1 VTVDITRPPDSHLDA
16 ALRGLDQ
23 AEEYVAGIC
32 FKTGPPALMGIEL
45 EWTVHHID
53 DPSRP
58 LDPALL
64 ARALHPHTP
73 STLDP
78 EADNLP
84 LPSGNVIT
92 VEPGGQVEISTQPYG
107 SLALLHAA
115 VSADVRYLRGLLASA
130 GLRLGDQATD
140 PYRPPRRLLRTP
152 RYDAMAQAFARHGP
166 HGRTMMCSTAALQVC
181 LDAGVPGRVPARWA
195 ALHALGP
202 VLLALFANSGR
213 HAGQATGWAS
223 TRMRSWL
230 GMDPARTGPVPD
242 GTGDPARDWAGYAL
256 RAPVLCVRRDG
267 RSWDCPAGTSF
278 ADWLGGALGPPPTRA
293 DLDYHLSTLFPPVRP
308 RGYVEVR
315 YLDQQPPDQWHVP
328 VALLAALFADEA
340 TVDAVRE
347 RCAPVGGRWTEAAR
361 YGLGYRPVAA
371 AAAAVAAL
379 AGERLPATRLP
390 QVICDEVNE
399 VVGRRLAAAGGQHD
413 V

>member
-1 VTVDITRPPDSHLDA
+1 MTVDITRPPDSHLDA

-202 VLLALFANSGR
+202 VLLALFANSG
-213 HAGQATGWAS
+213 
-223 TRMRSWL
+223 
-230 GMDPARTGPVPD
+230 
-242 GTGDPARDWAGYAL
+242 
-256 RAPVLCVRRDG
+256 G